1 MTKSVFIYLIN
12 LFAMTACAQSNPKTK
27 INPDAVNWT
36 PYYTAINDYVYVDK
50 DMKQQ
55 LDAAFVKAEKFTQT
69 GYAIVENS
77 NLQNAVIDSY
87 GKIVVDYT
95 DESISLNTVR
105 DLTLIKK
112 QLEYDKKM
120 PFWKWEWNIM
130 ASGITKTQTYRKTEI
145 RVLETNQLLLSKDVP
160 YNGEYFDV
168 RYKDFDEN
176 HILMNHNLYEI
187 KNKKFKKVKSDIY
200 LALDKG
206 RFIPSS
212 TDKFSIYTFESKKPI
227 LADLVGTDKIEVTY
241 NGQTFVLDSLNQDRY
256 PPDVPK
262 LLQNPKT
269 SEIYTCPEYDKA
281 FPKEIKSATEAQ
293 LNFLKDVSLVY
304 SVNNSPYFI
313 LGRFNYDHEIW
324 AYDWLYI
331 DQNGNLLDK
340 INVKDFFILDRVGTL
355 VWPDKHIILPNDELA
370 KYNKID
376 KISYVY
382 DTENLY
388 IISLCDKQNCNKKGI
403 WNTQSDR
410 WEIDP
415 NNNYIYS
422 LDAKNNVYAVQK
434 EKDGP
439 YILFDLKIKQQI
451 GDKSYNYIFSNGR
464 VQVKKE
470 NNEFQYF
477 YIDIYTGK
485 EFRDER

>member
-1 MTKSVFIYLIN
+1 MVFVIEKYKTMTKSIFIYLIN
-12 LFAMTACAQSNPKTK
+12 LFAMTAYAQSNPKTK
-27 INPDAVNWT
+27 INPDAMNWT

-130 ASGITKTQTYRKTEI
+130 TSGIKTTQTSRKTEI

-160 YNGEYFDV
+160 YNGENFDI
-168 RYKDFDEN
+168 RYNDFDEN

-269 SEIYTCPEYDKA
+269 SEIYTYPEYNKT
-281 FPKEIKSATEAQ
+281 FPKEIKSATAAQ

-313 LGRFNYDHEIW
+313 LG
-324 AYDWLYI
+324 
-331 DQNGNLLDK
+331 
-340 INVKDFFILDRVGTL
+340 
-355 VWPDKHIILPNDELA
+355 
-370 KYNKID
+370 
-376 KISYVY
+376 
-382 DTENLY
+382 
-388 IISLCDKQNCNKKGI
+388 
-403 WNTQSDR
+403 
-410 WEIDP
+410 
-415 NNNYIYS
+415 
-422 LDAKNNVYAVQK
+422 
-434 EKDGP
+434 
-439 YILFDLKIKQQI
+439 
-451 GDKSYNYIFSNGR
+451 
-464 VQVKKE
+464 
-470 NNEFQYF
+470 
-477 YIDIYTGK
+477 
-485 EFRDER
+485 